1 MKQIVIVG
9 AGVSGLVAAINC
21 EAAGFS
27 PILIDADKKIGGRT
41 QSNEYENFILDKGFQ
56 VLLTE
61 YESVKKYLDLKS
73 LHLKYFSPGAFVFSK
88 KKDYEI
94 SDPFKEWWK
103 LSEMIFSG
111 IGTVKDK
118 WLIFRLSQHLKNKKE
133 ATIFNGSKQTTLQ
146 YLREYGF
153 SERIID
159 LFSLIFMFLVC
170 LLLQFQ
176 EMFGFVNT
184 QVFIPLKN
192 NLLWVVLSLAIGIFL
207 LWIWKKYQVK
217 KPKNEASF
225 LQKLLN
231 GMNSIFLIKNPIKF
245 IFLSLLI
252 WFCYWFSLYFQLE
265 SLEITQHLTPGN
277 ALGILIFSAIGII
290 IPVPG
295 GAGAWGPIA
304 YGMTFIYHLNQNN
317 AESFGIFT
325 IAFSI
330 LLQVV
335 IGGVCYG
342 LLFYEMQ
349 KNDENQPAES

>member
-1 MKQIVIVG
+1 MITLAVVVFGYIGYK
-9 AGVSGLVAAINC
+9 
-21 EAAGFS
+21 
-27 PILIDADKKIGGRT
+27 IDWNNT
-41 QSNEYENFILDKGFQ
+41 WQ
-56 VLLTE
+56 
-61 YESVKKYLDLKS
+61 SVKNANLPLI
-73 LHLKYFSPGAFVFSK
+73 LLAACT
-88 KKDYEI
+88 
-94 SDPFKEWWK
+94 
-103 LSEMIFSG
+103 MIFAHFIRAYRWNMLTQTNGYTLNVRRSFYSVMIG
-111 IGTVKDK
+111 YLVNTATSRGGEVVRCAMTAKSEKTPVEILIGTV
-118 WLIFRLSQHLKNKKE
+118 I
-133 ATIFNGSKQTTLQ
+133 T
-146 YLREYGF
+146 
-153 SERIID
+153 ERIID

-192 NLLWVVLSLAIGIFL
+192 NLIWVVLCLAIGIFL

-231 GMNSIFLIKNPIKF
+231 GMNSIFLIKNPFKF

-349 KNDENQPAES
+349 KKR

>member
-1 MKQIVIVG
+1 MITLAVVVFGYIGYK
-9 AGVSGLVAAINC
+9 
-21 EAAGFS
+21 
-27 PILIDADKKIGGRT
+27 IDWNNT
-41 QSNEYENFILDKGFQ
+41 WQ
-56 VLLTE
+56 
-61 YESVKKYLDLKS
+61 SVKNAYLPLI
-73 LHLKYFSPGAFVFSK
+73 LLAACT
-88 KKDYEI
+88 
-94 SDPFKEWWK
+94 
-103 LSEMIFSG
+103 MIFAHFIRAYRWNMLTQTNGYTLNVRRSFYSVMIG
-111 IGTVKDK
+111 YLVNTATSRGGEVVRCAMTAKSEKTPVEILIGTV
-118 WLIFRLSQHLKNKKE
+118 I
-133 ATIFNGSKQTTLQ
+133 T
-146 YLREYGF
+146 
-153 SERIID
+153 ERIID

>member
-1 MKQIVIVG
+1 MVTLAVVVFGYIGYK
-9 AGVSGLVAAINC
+9 
-21 EAAGFS
+21 
-27 PILIDADKKIGGRT
+27 IDWNNT
-41 QSNEYENFILDKGFQ
+41 WQ
-56 VLLTE
+56 
-61 YESVKKYLDLKS
+61 SVKNAYLPLI
-73 LHLKYFSPGAFVFSK
+73 LLAACT
-88 KKDYEI
+88 
-94 SDPFKEWWK
+94 
-103 LSEMIFSG
+103 MIFAHFIRAYRWNMLTQTNGFTLNVRRSFYSVMIG
-111 IGTVKDK
+111 YLVNTATSRGGEVVRCAMTAKSEKTPVEILIGTV
-118 WLIFRLSQHLKNKKE
+118 I
-133 ATIFNGSKQTTLQ
+133 T
-146 YLREYGF
+146 
-153 SERIID
+153 ERIID

-192 NLLWVVLSLAIGIFL
+192 NLIWVVLSLVIGILL

-231 GMNSIFLIKNPIKF
+231 GMNSIFLIKKPIQF

-252 WFCYWFSLYFQLE
+252 WVCEWFSLYFQLE

-304 YGMTFIYHLNQNN
+304 YGMTFIYHLNQTT

-330 LLQVV
+330 LLQVIV
-335 IGGVCYG
+335 GGVFYG

-349 KNDENQPAES
+349 KNDENQRAKS

>member
-1 MKQIVIVG
+1 MITLAVVVFGYIGYK
-9 AGVSGLVAAINC
+9 
-21 EAAGFS
+21 
-27 PILIDADKKIGGRT
+27 IDWNNT
-41 QSNEYENFILDKGFQ
+41 WQ
-56 VLLTE
+56 
-61 YESVKKYLDLKS
+61 SVKNAYLPLI
-73 LHLKYFSPGAFVFSK
+73 LLAACT
-88 KKDYEI
+88 
-94 SDPFKEWWK
+94 
-103 LSEMIFSG
+103 MIFAHFIRAYRWNMLTQTNGYTLNVRRSFYSVMIG
-111 IGTVKDK
+111 YLLNTATSRGGEVVRCAMTAKSEKTPVEILIGTV
-118 WLIFRLSQHLKNKKE
+118 I
-133 ATIFNGSKQTTLQ
+133 T
-146 YLREYGF
+146 
-153 SERIID
+153 ERIID

-192 NLLWVVLSLAIGIFL
+192 NLIWVVLSLVIGILL

-231 GMNSIFLIKNPIKF
+231 GMNSIFLIKKPIKF

-304 YGMTFIYHLNQNN
+304 YGMTFIYHLNQTN

-330 LLQVV
+330 LLQVIV
-335 IGGVCYG
+335 GGVCYG

-349 KNDENQPAES
+349 KNDENQRAES